1 MPILALFR
9 WQADPDALVAAYDRE
24 MEDAPPV
31 TLDQPTR
38 TLHVFAPGERG
49 VVVVDLW
56 ERGGLPPDDRRPGVP
71 SERRGSRLAER
82 AGGRGLSG
90 ARHDPMSA
98 CPDWRNEAESYR
110 PGARTT
116 TAAAK

>member
-56 ERGGLPPDDRRPGVP
+56 DNEEDFRRMTDDPGFRANVEAAGWP
-71 SERRGSRLAER
+71 SEPEVEVFQVHATI
-82 AGGRGLSG
+82 
-90 ARHDPMSA
+90 P
-98 CPDWRNEAESYR
+98 
-110 PGARTT
+110 
-116 TAAAK
+116 